1 MTSVLLYMY
10 DIYLSINDYPPA
22 LPWGI
27 CIFSRKKKKKKK
39 GKYLGDGY
47 FGIDWAIMYKFSFV
61 EINLPGY
68 WPREWKCSYIDRLA
82 LDNFG

>member
-1 MTSVLLYMY
+1 MDSSDHTVKIRIFEITDLRGLFLWGQWVGKDLKKVFMTSVLLYMY

-39 GKYLGDGY
+39 GKYPGDGY
-47 FGIDWAIMYKFSFV
+47 FGID
-61 EINLPGY
+61 
-68 WPREWKCSYIDRLA
+68 
-82 LDNFG
+82 

>member
-22 LPWGI
+22 LPRGI

-39 GKYLGDGY
+39 GKYPGDGY
-47 FGIDWAIMYKFSFV
+47 FGID
-61 EINLPGY
+61 
-68 WPREWKCSYIDRLA
+68 
-82 LDNFG
+82 

>member
-39 GKYLGDGY
+39 GKYPGDGY
-47 FGIDWAIMYKFSFV
+47 FGIDWAIMHKFSFV
-61 EINLPGY
+61 EN
-68 WPREWKCSYIDRLA
+68 KFARLVA
-82 LDNFG
+82 TWVKMLLYRPVSIR